1 MNVVFVYLGKKLPRY
16 FIRNIT
22 YFQKTFPNI
31 RNWVVTDENKVLQK
45 LLSSGFNAYFV
56 GEELK
61 EALDEMSVRL
71 SHDMSFRSGFW
82 TKTIGR
88 FHAIQNLMKKE
99 NLEKVI
105 HVEGDVLCLPQFPFE
120 KFEKMKQGLAYPLEA
135 PDLGIASV
143 LFIQNLKVMNL
154 LIAFTEEEINRN
166 PKTTDMRILGRF
178 AKEYESEVFL
188 LPTFSLEDQVNSI
201 YSGRSI
207 VQSIIAN
214 EGKFQGVFDSVSLG
228 QYLFGVDPKNSR
240 GVVRK
245 FLANKNHF
253 VNPRKFEFLKSGE
266 SIAVANSNGHLSSL
280 FSLHIHS
287 KELSAF
293 NYPLNLDLIL
303 ENYEESKF
311 GESTTVRMGVMLA
324 QIFKS
329 LTRRASVFKK

>member
-1 MNVVFVYLGKKLPRY
+1 MNVVFVYLGKKLPQY

-31 RNWVVTDENKVLQK
+31 RHWVVTDENKVLQK

-61 EALDEMSVRL
+61 EAFDEMSVRL

-82 TKTIGR
+82 MKTIGR
-88 FHAIQNLMKKE
+88 FHAIQNLMIEE

-120 KFEKMKQGLAYPLEA
+120 KFEKMKQGVAYPLEA

-143 LFIQNLKVMNL
+143 LFIQNTKAMNL

-166 PKTTDMRILGRF
+166 PQTTDMRILGRF

-240 GVVRK
+240 GVVKK
-245 FLANKNHF
+245 FLTNNNHF